1 MTDLRVCEQL
11 QVVRQLVGQACGAKG
26 AGARSLNLPVN
37 SKWKERNIC
46 TDLALTAPYTC
57 HLHLQK
63 SGLRSRQRF
72 QALQDLSP
80 IKDCMMKCFADYPH
94 RLMDV
99 VPVLDD
105 ILSYSWFVLRQV
117 WQGTFPQELESGP
130 VLSTKH
136 LLNLRN
142 CRQLNSFEETH
153 HGVQVVRV

>member
-1 MTDLRVCEQL
+1 MEKKEIFAQIWHQL
-11 QVVRQLVGQACGAKG
+11 PHIPA
-26 AGARSLNLPVN
+26 
-37 SKWKERNIC
+37 IC
-46 TDLALTAPYTC
+46 TCKNLASDHVSDFRHSKIS
-57 HLHLQK
+57 HLL
-63 SGLRSRQRF
+63 
-72 QALQDLSP
+72 
-80 IKDCMMKCFADYPH
+80 KDCMVKRFADYPH

-142 CRQLNSFEETH
+142 CLQLNSFEKITH

>member
-1 MTDLRVCEQL
+1 
-11 QVVRQLVGQACGAKG
+11 
-26 AGARSLNLPVN
+26 
-37 SKWKERNIC
+37 
-46 TDLALTAPYTC
+46 
-57 HLHLQK
+57 
-63 SGLRSRQRF
+63 
-72 QALQDLSP
+72 
-80 IKDCMMKCFADYPH
+80 
-94 RLMDV
+94 MDV